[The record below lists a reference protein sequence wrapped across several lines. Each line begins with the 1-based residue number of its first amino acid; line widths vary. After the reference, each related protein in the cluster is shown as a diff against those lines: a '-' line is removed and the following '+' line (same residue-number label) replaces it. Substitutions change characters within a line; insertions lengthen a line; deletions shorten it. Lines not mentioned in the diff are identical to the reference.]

1 MSQLD
6 PTWRRLAT
14 AVAAEVA
21 ANFQKNSPAVAPE
34 WLDVRAAAAYLS
46 LTEKALR
53 MRLYKENP
61 PPSHRVGNLLRFS
74 RSQLDA
80 WVRGEC

>member
-6 PTWRRLAT
+6 PTWRVLAT

-21 ANFQKNSPAVAPE
+21 ANLRKHSPPVAPE

-61 PPSHRVGNLLRFS
+61 PPSHRVGNLLRFK
-74 RSQLDA
+74 RSELDA
-80 WVRGEC
+80 WVAGDD